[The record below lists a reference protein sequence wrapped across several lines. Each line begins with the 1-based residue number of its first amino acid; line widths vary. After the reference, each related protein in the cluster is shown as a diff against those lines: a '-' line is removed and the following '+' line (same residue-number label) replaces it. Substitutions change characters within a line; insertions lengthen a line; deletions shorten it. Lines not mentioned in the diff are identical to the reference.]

1 MKIYTL
7 IFSLFSAVIVLAMD
21 NNNKNVL
28 TIPIKEHIKLLPE
41 YAKGEIKQYKYS
53 SAKYKMDS
61 LGKIA
66 LEDTVHA
73 IIEITNEIKVK
84 DGYLLKWKFIE
95 YFRDTALMSIAE
107 KPSQAAL
114 DATIRQTV
122 FKVKY
127 DKDASFEEL
136 INEDEIVEI
145 MNNNNEKEKELKSK
159 LSSKNKK
166 ADEMSDMMVGL
177 MRYKVLEKGLYPI
190 FSQLSVLYGH
200 TYIEDSLISM
210 DELEKQA
217 EDASEMDEVSKL
229 LAKSLTGGME
239 KIGGA
244 KMQLD
249 KPNQRI
255 KVQLNSS
262 VDMTEMLKNMS
273 GLFSGMVTE
282 MAGGIAEAFGT
293 DTLTKEQ
300 PTKEKIK
307 ESKKEIKKEVEKAFT
322 DMEMK
327 VSQLI
332 SGEFD
337 YKNKQI
343 ISLKQQTITEGKSEG
358 KNMFDS
364 ATLYF
369 DVLK

>member
-159 LSSKNKK
+159 LS
-166 ADEMSDMMVGL
+166 
-177 MRYKVLEKGLYPI
+177 
-190 FSQLSVLYGH
+190 
-200 TYIEDSLISM
+200 
-210 DELEKQA
+210 
-217 EDASEMDEVSKL
+217 
-229 LAKSLTGGME
+229 
-239 KIGGA
+239 
-244 KMQLD
+244 
-249 KPNQRI
+249 
-255 KVQLNSS
+255 
-262 VDMTEMLKNMS
+262 
-273 GLFSGMVTE
+273 
-282 MAGGIAEAFGT
+282 
-293 DTLTKEQ
+293 
-300 PTKEKIK
+300 
-307 ESKKEIKKEVEKAFT
+307 
-322 DMEMK
+322 
-327 VSQLI
+327 
-332 SGEFD
+332 
-337 YKNKQI
+337 
-343 ISLKQQTITEGKSEG
+343 
-358 KNMFDS
+358 
-364 ATLYF
+364 
-369 DVLK
+369 